1 MFIKMRTFL
10 VGFIAS
16 EEGVRKQTI
25 LPVAWVAAVMMA
37 AAIVL
42 SMPDKAHADVCW
54 ADWGCDSEPAYF
66 CDGNCE
72 DKCGEDYNSGWDCVR
87 YGSGPYRCKCW
98 G

>member
-1 MFIKMRTFL
+1 MFMKMRTFL

-42 SMPDKAHADVCW
+42 SMPDKAHADVCYAAW
-54 ADWGCDSEPAYF
+54 NCDSREAYF
-66 CDGNCE
+66 CQGECE
-72 DKCGEDYNSGWDCVR
+72 DDCDEYNSGWACVR
-87 YGSGPYRCKCW
+87 YGSSPKYRCKCW
-98 G
+98 